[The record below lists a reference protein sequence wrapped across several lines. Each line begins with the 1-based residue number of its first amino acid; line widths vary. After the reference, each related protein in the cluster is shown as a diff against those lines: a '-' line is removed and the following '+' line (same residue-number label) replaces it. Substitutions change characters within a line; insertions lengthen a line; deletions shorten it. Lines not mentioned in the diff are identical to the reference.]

1 MRKRRGVTLTVLNF
15 QEMVRMG
22 GGMYMYIYCGNR
34 IGNLIYA
41 KSKHI
46 VGAPLASLSVKYRI
60 DRITYS
66 IENSHCTTY
75 FANKKK
81 QI

>member
-1 MRKRRGVTLTVLNF
+1 
-15 QEMVRMG
+15 
-22 GGMYMYIYCGNR
+22 MYIYCGNR